1 MTLHEIEETLQ
12 TLQSRHEGL
21 NEGMLVTLL
30 RAGGW
35 EEKNIQEAVLL
46 FRSGGVVKS
55 DQPKKETQAL
65 PSIQEEP
72 VFPAPTD
79 EKHLLL
85 DHNKDDQN
93 PEERT
98 VAALESSP
106 APEPQSLIQ
115 NQDAPVRQKKDEI
128 PHNLPIRPFETSDHV
143 WPFSRYRD
151 VFFGESE
158 GEIKEAQAAVVPGAA
173 GKGNVKEEMRVENP
187 IVIPQEEVVNN
198 KKEEVVLQP
207 IIVPAP
213 VPKKELAPAPL
224 TKTDERLVVIAAI
237 MLVAILLLLGYMYS
251 NGRL

>member
-12 TLQSRHEGL
+12 SLQSRHEGL

-46 FRSGGVVKS
+46 FRSGGVVKEG
-55 DQPKKETQAL
+55 QPKKETETL

-72 VFPAPTD
+72 VFPAPVD

-93 PEERT
+93 PEEGI
-98 VAALESSP
+98 VAAPEFSP

-115 NQDAPVRQKKDEI
+115 NQDAPVRQKKDEL

-151 VFFGESE
+151 VFFGEIE
-158 GEIKEAQAAVVPGAA
+158 GEIKEAQAAVVPDEAE
-173 GKGNVKEEMRVENP
+173 KGNVKEEVQMENP
-187 IVIPQEEVVNN
+187 IVVSPENPVND
-198 KKEEVVLQP
+198 KKEVAVLQP

-213 VPKKELAPAPL
+213 VPQKELAPAPL